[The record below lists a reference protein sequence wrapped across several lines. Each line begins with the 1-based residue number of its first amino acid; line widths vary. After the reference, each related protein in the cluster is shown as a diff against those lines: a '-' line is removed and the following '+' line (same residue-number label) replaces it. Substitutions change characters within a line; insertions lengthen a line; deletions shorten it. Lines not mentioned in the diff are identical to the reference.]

1 MTYTVI
7 LDTISECWIKKKC
20 R

>member
-1 MTYTVI
+1 MTCTV